1 MGAGTGPGKF
11 FCFVL
16 LDEFDDVIARFFGV
30 SGDPPKFVELFPLF
44 SSRGGIWETSTIGVA
59 AVRIFFAVCC
69 FSLSSMSISIWEV
82 VQSCMSTPLLLGS
95 CVADIVGNS
104 FVKESGVQVSWAL
117 LCLIL

>member
-30 SGDPPKFVELFPLF
+30 SGDSPKFIELFLLF

-59 AVRIFFAVCC
+59 VVLIFFAVCC
-69 FSLSSMSISIWEV
+69 FLFSSRSISVWKV
-82 VQSCMSTPLLLGS
+82 VQTCISALLLFGS

-104 FVKESGVQVSWAL
+104 SVKESGVQVIWAL
-117 LCLIL
+117 FRLIL